1 MIGTK
6 KMIWQIQRWA
16 GLPARPSPHFVIF
29 EDSENGKVQKVSPK
43 GIYKGK
49 LPWATKVIIFIIST
63 VKRNVLGHFWHVHFV
78 IWELGWPGF
87 PSET

>member
-1 MIGTK
+1 MVWAK
-6 KMIWQIQRWA
+6 KWFGQNM
-16 GLPARPSPHFVIF
+16 GLARPSRHLVVL

-43 GIYKGK
+43 GIYKGR
-49 LPWATKVIIFIIST
+49 LPWATKSINFIIFT
-63 VKRNVLGHFWHVHFV
+63 DKRNVLGHFRHVHFV